1 MSDVIEQRSDAWREK
16 RAGRITASCFMD
28 AIAVT
33 AAEPGAVYKSGP
45 RKGQPKFPESTAA
58 RDTYMRTLAFERTA
72 GIPKHEIG
80 SKSLQ
85 WGTDVEA
92 FARESYE
99 LETGNIV
106 VESGFLL
113 HPQFE
118 FIGASPDGLVRLD
131 GGIEMKCPHDE
142 QVHIKTIL
150 SGMPE
155 EHIGQVQGNMLVTGR
170 TWWDFIS
177 YDPRQKESLRL
188 YVQRIERDEVF
199 IQKLLAG
206 LLQFN
211 LELEQ
216 MIAALEK
223 RAA

>member
-1 MSDVIEQRSDAWREK
+1 MSDVIEQRTDAWRES
-16 RAGRITASCFMD
+16 RAGKITASCFID
-28 AIAVT
+28 AIAISEP
-33 AAEPGAVYKSGP
+33 EPGSVYKSGP
-45 RKGQPKFPESTAA
+45 RKGQPKLPESTAT
-58 RDTYMRTLAFERTA
+58 RDTYMRIIAFERTS
-72 GIPKHEIG
+72 GVPRHEIG

-85 WGTDVEA
+85 WGSDVET
-92 FARESYE
+92 FAREAYE

-113 HPQFE
+113 HPKFH
-118 FIGASPDGLVRLD
+118 FIGCSPDGLVGLL

-155 EHIGQVQGNMLVTGR
+155 EHMPQVQGAMLVTGR
-170 TWWDFIS
+170 EWWDFIS

-188 YVQRIERDEVF
+188 YVQRIERDEAY

-206 LLQFN
+206 LIQFN
-211 LELEQ
+211 LEVEA
-216 MIAALEK
+216 MIATLEK